1 MVRDENSMRNIYF
14 VGRIERDGDC
24 NRCQWTPY
32 LVVFEFGNNA
42 VSQSFRIESKIV
54 VVGINSSFILTSNLI
69 WLVVFD
75 VDSID

>member
-1 MVRDENSMRNIYF
+1 MRNIYF
-14 VGRIERDGDC
+14 VVRKGMELRGMGIATDASGHLD
-24 NRCQWTPY
+24 
-32 LVVFEFGNNA
+32 LGVFEFGNNV

-75 VDSID
+75 VDPID

>member
-1 MVRDENSMRNIYF
+1 M
-14 VGRIERDGDC
+14 
-24 NRCQWTPY
+24 
-32 LVVFEFGNNA
+32 
-42 VSQSFRIESKIV
+42 VSQSFRIESKVV

>member
-1 MVRDENSMRNIYF
+1 MGFATDAS
-14 VGRIERDGDC
+14 GHLDLG
-24 NRCQWTPY
+24 
-32 LVVFEFGNNA
+32 VFEFRNNA

-54 VVGINSSFILTSNLI
+54 VVGINSSFILASNLI